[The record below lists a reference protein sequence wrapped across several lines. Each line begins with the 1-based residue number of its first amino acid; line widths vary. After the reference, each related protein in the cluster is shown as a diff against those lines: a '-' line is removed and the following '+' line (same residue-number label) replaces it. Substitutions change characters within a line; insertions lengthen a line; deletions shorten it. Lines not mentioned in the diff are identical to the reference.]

1 MTIVDLHPE
10 QLLDKDARG
19 LLNDGER
26 MRLETHCAQC
36 AACRAERQL
45 RLDFADERAE
55 DGIEEAHF
63 SSELIA
69 IALGSAKAKEQADT
83 EPPAPAPAPAPR
95 APSVRPAARPRR
107 IARVWMFAAAAFF
120 GVTAA
125 AAHQA
130 QQGSWVRRVAGID
143 APTAM
148 ETSAPSM
155 KMPSPPVG
163 ARGPVAAASTAA
175 IPIAAPE
182 PIIEDTPAPSDV
194 AVPTVAPAVTAPT
207 AKSVTA
213 ATMFDDA
220 NEARR
225 KGDYARAVD
234 LHRQLQAKHPAS
246 REAQVSRATL
256 GRLLLDR
263 GDLASA
269 LASFDDYLA
278 HGAHGARGAGELDEA
293 VMVGRATALDR
304 LGRTSEARRAWRS
317 LLDAF
322 PSSPYAEHART
333 RTESR
338 D

>member
-1 MTIVDLHPE
+1 MKIVDLHTE
-10 QLLDKDARG
+10 ELLDKDTRG
-19 LLNDGER
+19 ELTDSER
-26 MRLETHCAQC
+26 TRLEAHCAQC

-55 DGIEEAHF
+55 DGIEEAQF
-63 SSELIA
+63 SAELIA
-69 IALGSAKAKEQADT
+69 VALGSAKSKKPVVEEKT
-83 EPPAPAPAPAPR
+83 
-95 APSVRPAARPRR
+95 PSVRPSRPRR
-107 IARVWMFAAAAFF
+107 IARVWMLAAAAFL

-130 QQGSWVRRVAGID
+130 QHGSWVRRVSGID
-143 APTAM
+143 APTAL
-148 ETSAPSM
+148 ETSTSSAKAPPAPIAVHTAAPAPS
-155 KMPSPPVG
+155 PV
-163 ARGPVAAASTAA
+163 VVT
-175 IPIAAPE
+175 PE
-182 PIIEDTPAPSDV
+182 PIVEDAPPPPAIIVPVV
-194 AVPTVAPAVTAPT
+194 ASAPVKT
-207 AKSVTA
+207 VTA

-220 NEARR
+220 IEARR

-234 LHRQLQAKHPAS
+234 LHRQLQAKHPSS

-263 GDLASA
+263 GDLGSA

-278 HGAHGARGAGELDEA
+278 HGANGKGELDEA

-304 LGRTSEARRAWRS
+304 LGRTTEATRAWKA
-317 LLDAF
+317 LLEAF
-322 PSSPYAEHART
+322 PSSPYAEHARS

>member
-1 MTIVDLHPE
+1 VKIVDLHPE
-10 QLLDKDARG
+10 ELLDKDARAE
-19 LLNDGER
+19 LTDSER
-26 MRLETHCAQC
+26 TRLDAHCAQC

-45 RLDFADERAE
+45 RLDFAEERSE
-55 DGIEEAHF
+55 DGIEEAQF

-69 IALGSAKAKEQADT
+69 IALGSAKAKKPVDVE
-83 EPPAPAPAPAPR
+83 ENAPAPSPR
-95 APSVRPAARPRR
+95 APSIRPAARPRR
-107 IARVWMFAAAAFF
+107 IARVWLLAAAAFL

-130 QQGSWVRRVAGID
+130 QHGSWVRRVAGID
-143 APTAM
+143 APSAL
-148 ETSAPSM
+148 ETNAPSM
-155 KMPSPPVG
+155 KTPAAPVV
-163 ARGPVAAASTAA
+163 AHAPAAAKTVLAA
-175 IPIAAPE
+175 PAPE
-182 PIIEDTPAPSDV
+182 PTVDDAPALPPEPV
-194 AVPTVAPAVTAPT
+194 PAAVVPIVPVVAPAPAPVK
-207 AKSVTA
+207 AITA

-225 KGDYARAVD
+225 KGDYARAID
-234 LHRQLQAKHPAS
+234 LHRQLQTRHPSS

-278 HGAHGARGAGELDEA
+278 RGHGELDEA

-304 LGRTSEARRAWRS
+304 LGRTTESRRAWQA
-317 LLDAF
+317 LLDSF
-322 PSSPYAEHART
+322 PSSPYAEHARS

>member
-1 MTIVDLHPE
+1 VKIVDLHPE
-10 QLLDKDARG
+10 ELLDKDARSE
-19 LLNDGER
+19 LTESER
-26 MRLETHCAQC
+26 ARLEAHCAQC

-45 RLDFADERAE
+45 RLDFAAERSE
-55 DGIEEAHF
+55 DGVEEAHF

-69 IALGSAKAKEQADT
+69 IALGSAKSKKTIED
-83 EPPAPAPAPAPR
+83 ESPAPPMKT
-95 APSVRPAARPRR
+95 PSVRPSARPRR
-107 IARVWMFAAAAFF
+107 IARVWLLAAAAFL

-143 APTAM
+143 APSTL
-148 ETSAPSM
+148 ETSTSSMRTPVAPVVAHA
-155 KMPSPPVG
+155 SPPAPTV
-163 ARGPVAAASTAA
+163 TAT
-175 IPIAAPE
+175 PAPE
-182 PIIEDTPAPSDV
+182 PIIEDTPAPEPPA
-194 AVPTVAPAVTAPT
+194 AVVVPVVAPMPVKT
-207 AKSVTA
+207 VTA

-234 LHRQLQAKHPAS
+234 LHRQLQARHPSS

-278 HGAHGARGAGELDEA
+278 HGARGAGELDEA

-304 LGRTSEARRAWRS
+304 LGRTTESRRAWQA
-317 LLDAF
+317 LLEAF
-322 PSSPYAEHART
+322 PSSPYAEHARS
-333 RTESR
+333 RTESH